1 MKVLASFLAAA
12 LLAAASWAQSAPTP
26 PPSAPLPPPEPAAA
40 PLVSAEPEPAEPRAA
55 IALGGVRPET
65 SALLLAGGEGGDVQL
80 ALVAQP
86 MLPARDGKVA
96 LALAVEIS
104 GPALAAGGADGPL
117 GIELS
122 GYALSPA
129 NAVLDFFA
137 DGIRLD
143 LPDDAASLLAGG
155 VRYRGALS
163 VPPGKVSIRVLARNR
178 RNGAFGVR
186 RLEIEVPGSLTKGA
200 LPFAPQWP
208 LDPSAWLTYDSGRA
222 SDVPRAAAL
231 PVIPKGEASRFSV
244 AAPAG
249 AGFTSWVAHVSE
261 EGGGAARD
269 IPLTE
274 VERQAASGLE
284 SVVLEMPGHALP
296 LGAYRVS
303 VHAKTGDGRDTAS
316 PETRFV
322 SPGDRVATLW
332 TGLTVVRAERFT
344 ALPTPSGGPLAA
356 KQELEEY
363 RRALGIL
370 AGGDQ
375 QGALGAIA
383 AFELR
388 VLTNRKTFA
397 ALRDIEHQVLTEID
411 KRDPEALLP
420 AALVHQELTNRY
432 LREGRPGFP
441 RHALDT
447 SLWIAEAYGAHG
459 GPAAERAAEVIVS
472 LAGTAIDSGAP
483 KRASELFLRA
493 SAVDPA
499 NEIARLG
506 RAAVETRLGNLQA
519 ARDALSALLD
529 RQPDHRE
536 ARLRIALL
544 QSRSIDWGSA
554 EKPLRALVRAGEPPD
569 WVTALAYQEL
579 ARLLTRDRKA
589 GAALEL
595 LAEGAARMPDDP
607 GLAIEYA
614 YACRRSGDAGRAQ
627 AVISRMIERPPSLQE
642 SARRRYSRW
651 PDEALRSTRR
661 SFQENALLRLPQ
673 LGLALGVTPRAAG

>member
-1 MKVLASFLAAA
+1 L
-12 LLAAASWAQSAPTP
+12 
-26 PPSAPLPPPEPAAA
+26 
-40 PLVSAEPEPAEPRAA
+40 A
-55 IALGGVRPET
+55 IA
-65 SALLLAGGEGGDVQL
+65 
-80 ALVAQP
+80 AQP
-86 MLPARDGKVA
+86 LLPARDGRVA
-96 LALAVEIS
+96 LVLAVEIS

-122 GYALSPA
+122 GYALGSA
-129 NAVLDFFA
+129 NAVLDYFA
-137 DGIRLD
+137 DGLRLD
-143 LPDDAASLLAGG
+143 LPADGAALLAGG
-155 VRYRGALS
+155 VRYRGALA
-163 VPPGKVSIRVLARNR
+163 VTPGKVSIRVMARNR

-186 RLEIEVPGSLTKGA
+186 RLEIDVPPSLAKGT

-208 LDPSAWLTYDSGRA
+208 PDANAWVIFDSEHAGDA
-222 SDVPRAAAL
+222 PLAAAL
-231 PVIPKGEASRFSV
+231 PVIAKGQASRFTIAS
-244 AAPAG
+244 PGG
-249 AGFTSWVAHVSE
+249 AGLTSWQAHVSE

-269 IPLTE
+269 VPLIE
-274 VERQAASGLE
+274 VERHAAGGLE
-284 SVVLEMPGHALP
+284 TVVLEMPGHALP
-296 LGAYRVS
+296 LGAYKVS
-303 VHAKTGDGRDTAS
+303 VRAKAADGRDTAS
-316 PETRFV
+316 PEARFV
-322 SPGDRVATLW
+322 SPGDRDVALW

-344 ALPTPSGGPLAA
+344 ALPKPAGAPLAA

-375 QGALGAIA
+375 QSALGAVA

-388 VLTNRKTFA
+388 VLTNRKVFA
-397 ALRDIEHQVLTEID
+397 ALREIEHQVLSELDT
-411 KRDPEALLP
+411 RDPEALMP
-420 AALVHQELTNRY
+420 AALLHQELTNRY

-441 RHALDT
+441 RHALET
-447 SLWIAEAYGAHG
+447 ALWIAEAYGKHG

-483 KRASELFLRA
+483 KRASELFARA

-529 RQPDHRE
+529 RQADHRE

-579 ARLLTRDRKA
+579 GRLLTRDRRA

-627 AVISRMIERPPSLQE
+627 AVIARLAERPPSLQE

-673 LGLALGVTPRAAG
+673 LGAALGANPRAAG